1 MYRYDSFGSDAIFC
15 VEKNGT
21 EISEL
26 LFFIDQLMAIRRTG
40 NNLLENSNSKL
51 NKAYSKSNLLN
62 KEMENL
68 IVETIKTIDSSYIKL
83 QGMVKQKENQKL
95 QVDFNLFS
103 YLDLDM

>member
-1 MYRYDSFGSDAIFC
+1 MYRYDNFGSDAIFC

-40 NNLLENSNSKL
+40 NNLLENSKL
-51 NKAYSKSNLLN
+51 NKAYSKSKLLN
-62 KEMENL
+62 KDMEKL

-95 QVDFNLFS
+95 QVDFNLFN